1 MTLSDFQTHKAE
13 LMQDPAFVTA
23 YEATAT
29 QYELARQVIA
39 ARIDKGLTQQQLAD
53 LVGTSQAN
61 ISKLEHAE
69 LNPSLAFVQKIAGGL
84 GKKLAV
90 SLE

>member
-1 MTLSDFQTHKAE
+1 MSDLQNHKAQ
-13 LMQDPAFVTA
+13 LMQDAAFA
-23 YEATAT
+23 AEYCAMDA

-39 ARIDKGLTQQQLAD
+39 ARLAKGWTQRQLAE

-69 LNPSLAFVQKIAGGL
+69 LNPSLEFVQKIAGGL
-84 GKKLAV
+84 GKRLAV
-90 SLE
+90 SLK

>member
-1 MTLSDFQTHKAE
+1 MSDFQAHKARM
-13 LMQDPAFVTA
+13 MQDPAFA
-23 YEATAT
+23 AEYEAMAA
-29 QYELARQVIA
+29 QYELARQVIS
-39 ARIDKGLTQQQLAD
+39 ARLDKGLTQRQLAA

-69 LNPSLAFVQKIAGGL
+69 LNPSLDFVQKVAGGL

-90 SLE
+90 ILE